1 MKNLRPFAWT
11 VIVLSVCTLAG
22 YTPAPSP
29 PLSPLPPS
37 SAISHFVAINLIN
50 STNSVIA
57 DLASMNSDGLDHQIK
72 ITSKGR
78 ILASAQVGIS
88 NPAGIAVRG
97 ACDLWISD
105 GTGPTNGLTMLSPR
119 SAIWFTTA
127 NAAYNLTV
135 PIVGY
140 ATKSPGTY
148 NVVVQCQQLAAT
160 GATNAQLNNMIV
172 WQAAE

>member
-1 MKNLRPFAWT
+1 MKNLRPFAFT
-11 VIVLSVCTLAG
+11 AIAVSAFMLVV
-22 YTPAPSP
+22 YTTAPAP
-29 PLSPLPPS
+29 PLPQLAPS
-37 SAISHFVAINLIN
+37 TAISHFFAINLIN

-72 ITSKGR
+72 IAVKGR
-78 ILASAQVGIS
+78 ILAAAQVGIS

-105 GTGPTNGLTMLSPR
+105 GTGPNNGLTMLSPR

-127 NAAYNLTV
+127 NPAYDLTV

-140 ATKSPGTY
+140 AVKSPGTY
-148 NVVVQCQQLAAT
+148 NVVVQCQQLGVSGGT
-160 GATNAQLNNMIV
+160 DAQLNNLIV